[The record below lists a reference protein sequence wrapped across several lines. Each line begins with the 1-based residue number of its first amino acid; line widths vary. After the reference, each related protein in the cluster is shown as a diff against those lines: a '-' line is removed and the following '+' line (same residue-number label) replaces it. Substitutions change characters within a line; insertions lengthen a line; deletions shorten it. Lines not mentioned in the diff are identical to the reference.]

1 VRTAHGAFKIGIA
14 LLGLCVLLLQ
24 GCGSS
29 PVPQKT
35 PYIALTVAQHAR
47 VDISQD
53 KDDFADT
60 LVKYFGMSHQ
70 EGLQVIEFAHQ
81 HRTMNSLVMRVA
93 DELNGAPQEMQDM
106 EPRQAQEYFAANM
119 LEPYLQCVLHQ
130 IELPVSAVENVH
142 AGFRKVFADT
152 AARSRLESL
161 AASMRSYQTGGYFQ
175 ADSLNRLN
183 DLLQTQ
189 GFIVQLDNR
198 HLQMC
203 VFDQERVLL
212 DNLKWGADSFSVLLV
227 KRRIPCMLPGEFGYS
242 TMGSQQVVVIE
253 DALREQAQ
261 EYRRRLD
268 AATEEL
274 VYPDP
279 AVFALWSRMGLS
291 LSLADGNRI
300 AAALIQ
306 RDFGSQGVD
315 DILRA
320 LEIETALHEAK
331 HKADEFDI
339 PSLTIN
345 FDSEIS
351 AHLAEAICST
361 SPFHSLYSTI
371 RRVEGFYASSDDA
384 RMAKMLKVL
393 WEIAG
398 KAEQPTYSADQLRQ
412 DLQKAYEGYIAESN
426 NAHLVDLQKF
436 RNEVAPRIIDAVSSQ
451 P

>member
-1 VRTAHGAFKIGIA
+1 MA
-14 LLGLCVLLLQ
+14 LLGLCALLLQ
-24 GCGSS
+24 GCGPSS
-29 PVPQKT
+29 VPQKT

-47 VDISQD
+47 INLSED

-60 LVKYFGMSHQ
+60 LAKYFGMSHQ

-81 HRTMNSLVMRVA
+81 HRTMNSLVRSVA
-93 DELNGAPQEMQDM
+93 DELNGAAQEMQGM

-119 LEPYLQCVLHQ
+119 LDPYLQCVLHQ
-130 IELPVSAVENVH
+130 IELPVSVVENVH

-161 AASMRSYQTGGYFQ
+161 VASMQNYQTGGYFQ

-183 DLLQTQ
+183 DFLQAR
-189 GFIVQLDNR
+189 GYVLQLDNR

-203 VFDQERVLL
+203 VFSRDQVLL
-212 DNLKWGADSFSVLLV
+212 DNLKWGADSFSVVLV
-227 KRRIPCMLPGEFGYS
+227 KREIPCLLPGEYGYS
-242 TMGSQQVVVIE
+242 TMGSQRVVVIE

-261 EYRRRLD
+261 EYHRRLD
-268 AATEEL
+268 AGNVEL
-274 VYPDP
+274 FYPDP

-291 LSLADGNRI
+291 LSLTDGNRI

-315 DILRA
+315 AILRA

-384 RMAKMLKVL
+384 RMGQMLKVL
-393 WEIAG
+393 WGIAG
-398 KAEQPTYSADQLRQ
+398 KAEQPTYSADQLRL

-436 RNEVAPRIIDAVSSQ
+436 RNEVAPRIIAAVATD
-451 P
+451 